1 MGLAAAANPDC
12 PACRRDV
19 WPGGSYFAEH
29 HAESTCRAR
38 NDGSYFRR
46 GAAGSSLADL
56 DCRST
61 GATGSHS
68 ASYCSSWRACRRG
81 NSLCAQ
87 LATPERIHPA
97 HLNRCTGER
106 CTALRHLNAPTNAAG
121 GSGKYPALAHWLAQW
136 PGLGTSGSNATM
148 GKITALV
155 GPNGSGKSTL
165 LKALARIAPPRAGMV
180 YLDGR
185 AITRMST
192 REVALHL
199 AILPQGPSA
208 PEELTVAELVEQ
220 GRYPHAGPLRML
232 REQDHVAIQEALD
245 QTNMEQFRHR
255 RLDSLSGGE
264 RQRAWIALA
273 LAQATPVLLLDEPTT
288 FLDVWHQIEVL
299 DLVRTLNR
307 THGKTIVLVVHDLNM
322 AARYADRMVVLQN
335 GRIVADGAPR
345 EVLTASLLAD
355 VFQVQAYILSHP
367 VDGLPVCLP
376 YGILK

>member
-1 MGLAAAANPDC
+1 MNNRPDSQDAQNTVLEAKALAA
-12 PACRRDV
+12 
-19 WPGGSYFAEH
+19 GY
-29 HAESTCRAR
+29 
-38 NDGSYFRR
+38 
-46 GAAGSSLADL
+46 
-56 DCRST
+56 
-61 GATGSHS
+61 
-68 ASYCSSWRACRRG
+68 
-81 NSLCAQ
+81 
-87 LATPERIHPA
+87 
-97 HLNRCTGER
+97 GER
-106 CTALRHLNAPTNAAG
+106 LVIPSL
-121 GSGKYPALAHWLAQW
+121 SLQI
-136 PGLGTSGSNATM
+136 TM

-185 AITRMST
+185 SIARMST
-192 REVALHL
+192 REVALRL

-232 REQDHVAIQEALD
+232 REQDHVAIHEALA

-288 FLDVWHQIEVL
+288 FLDVGHQIEVL
-299 DLVRTLNR
+299 DLVQTLNR
-307 THGKTIVLVVHDLNM
+307 RHGKTIVLVVHDLNL

-376 YGILK
+376 YGIVRS